1 MGPRAEPVCGERP
14 ARFPRDP
21 RTASVNVTVSTEV
34 VAGGSPGDDATRPA
48 TRMTVRGAR
57 KGAQGDASAGPAD
70 DTDAREELR
79 RAAARLAL
87 VHEIDRAILDAE
99 STTEI
104 AERAAEH
111 LHQLAGA
118 SRVSITAIDTVQ
130 GTLTLLAFSQEDG
143 GGGFAPGTTFPI
155 EGTLDPRVL
164 TSREPIIHRDLAA
177 SAEVLPLFRAAVE
190 QGYVVAVLVPL
201 VARDR
206 VVGVMS
212 IAGRDADVA
221 TDDNVTIATEV
232 GAQLAVAIDH
242 ATARERLERSNTR
255 LALVHEIDRAILSA
269 ATPHEIAGS
278 VAEHLLTLLGAD
290 SVGVAAYH
298 GPHRE
303 MLAIAGAGSAI
314 VKARMAGGGP
324 QRPAAAR
331 LPPTRDVLTFE
342 RIEDAS
348 EIMPAARLMAEL
360 GMTVGMIVPLVA
372 DGAVIGNI
380 GLAGR
385 DPRLIAA
392 ETVAIAREV
401 GDQLAI
407 AIDQARRREAL
418 ERSALRQQLVHEID
432 QAILAS
438 ESPEDLAKR
447 VAGPLLTLV
456 GGRRLD
462 ISAYDVERDEG
473 RILGFAQDE
482 AGPTT
487 PVGTVYKLRFTVPM
501 ATNPR
506 PTLTAFDELSRFAD
520 SVPLTRNSVAAGL
533 TNGAWIPMLIGGRL
547 IGAVSIAG
555 DDPVMLEDETLS
567 IARAMADQLAVAR
580 QHAADRAALEER
592 ESRLRALL
600 EASPNGILVV
610 DGAGLVQYANPAAHR
625 LFGAP
630 DGALAGARH
639 DALVPEATAEL
650 HQGHMR
656 GWFGGPGPGP
666 VHPANTEARRLDGT
680 TIPVHVLLARVET
693 AGETLAIA
701 TVVDLSERA
710 MLEARLRQAERLQVL
725 GQFAGILAHDVRN
738 HLTAIAWSAELLGAD
753 LPADDPR
760 QEDVVLIQRATQDA
774 VDMTRS
780 VLEFARPTGDPR
792 GSLDTVAHLRGA
804 RTMLVRIL
812 GEAIRLDLELDPR
825 LPPAAI
831 SPTALTQVLGNLATN
846 ARDAMPD
853 GGTFRLGAHV
863 AVVAPGTVDPDGLP
877 MEPGRYVRLIAS
889 DTGTGMDEPTRRRA
903 FEAFFTTKTLPA
915 AGRGSGLG
923 LSSVFLLVTR
933 AGGTV
938 RVESEPGRG
947 TTFILDLPAAD

>member
-1 MGPRAEPVCGERP
+1 VTIHRAHGE
-14 ARFPRDP
+14 
-21 RTASVNVTVSTEV
+21 
-34 VAGGSPGDDATRPA
+34 PA
-48 TRMTVRGAR
+48 TAATT
-57 KGAQGDASAGPAD
+57 AD
-70 DTDAREELR
+70 SDAREELR
-79 RAAARLAL
+79 RAAARLAT
-87 VHEIDRAILDAE
+87 VHEIDRAILAAE
-99 STTEI
+99 SPSEI
-104 AERAAEH
+104 AERVAER
-111 LHQLAGA
+111 LRQLAGA
-118 SRVSITAIDTVQ
+118 TRVAISAIDTSRGV
-130 GTLTLLAFSQEDG
+130 LTVLAFSQDG
-143 GGGFAPGTTFPI
+143 EAGSFLPGTEFPI

-164 TSREPIIHRDLAA
+164 ASRETVVHRDLVK
-177 SAEVLPLFRAAVE
+177 SAETLPLLRTAVDAGYRAAVIT
-190 QGYVVAVLVPL
+190 PL
-201 VARDR
+201 VAGDR

-212 IAGRDADVA
+212 IAGRDQDVA
-221 TDDNVTIATEV
+221 SDDNVQVATEV

-269 ATPHEIAGS
+269 ATPHEIASS
-278 VAEHLLTLLGAD
+278 VAIHLLTLLAAD

-303 MLAIAGAGSAI
+303 MLAIEGEGSDL
-314 VKARMAGGGP
+314 VRARMAAGGP

-331 LPPTRDVLTFE
+331 LPATREVLTFE
-342 RIEDAS
+342 RIEDAF
-348 EIMPAARLMAEL
+348 EIMPAARLMREL
-360 GMTVGMIVPLVA
+360 GMTVGMIVPLVF
-372 DGAVIGNI
+372 DGDVIGNI

-385 DPRLIAA
+385 DTRLIAP
-392 ETVAIAREV
+392 ETITIGREV

-407 AIDQARRREAL
+407 ALEQARRREAL

-438 ESPEDLAKR
+438 ESPQELAKR
-447 VAGPLLTLV
+447 VAEPLLTLV

-462 ISAYDVERDEG
+462 ISAYDLERDEG

-482 AGPTT
+482 AGPAT

-506 PTLTAFDELSRFAD
+506 PTLTAFDDLPRFAD

-533 TNGAWIPMLIGGRL
+533 TNGAWIPMLTGGRL

-555 DDPVMLEDETLS
+555 DEPVMLQEETLS
-567 IARAMADQLAVAR
+567 IARAMTDQLAVAF

-592 ESRLRALL
+592 ESRLRAIL

-610 DGAGLVQYANPAAHR
+610 SGSGRIQYANPAAHR

-630 DGALAGARH
+630 DGALTGARH
-639 DALVPEATAEL
+639 DALVPEASSEAHHDHL
-650 HQGHMR
+650 Q
-656 GWFGGPGPGP
+656 GWFTKPSSGPPHP
-666 VHPANTEARRLDGT
+666 VNTEARRLDGT

-693 AGETLAIA
+693 AGEVLAIT

-738 HLTAIAWSAELLGAD
+738 HLTAIAWSAELLGSD
-753 LPADDPR
+753 LPAGDPR
-760 QEDVVLIQRATQDA
+760 QEDVELIQRATQDA

-792 GSLDTVAHLRGA
+792 GSLDVVAHLGGA
-804 RTMLVRIL
+804 RTMLERIL
-812 GEAIRLDLELDPR
+812 GEAITLELELDER
-825 LPPAAI
+825 VPPAAI
-831 SPTALTQVLGNLATN
+831 NPTALTQVLGNLATN
-846 ARDAMPD
+846 ARDAMPE
-853 GGTFRLGAHV
+853 GGAFRLGARA
-863 AVVAPGTVDPDGLP
+863 AVVAPGSVDQDGLP
-877 MEPGRYVRLIAS
+877 LEPGRYVRLVAS
-889 DTGTGMDEPTRRRA
+889 DTGTGMDEATRRRA
-903 FEAFFTTKTLPA
+903 FEAFFTTKTLPST
-915 AGRGSGLG
+915 GRGSGLG
-923 LSSVFLLVTR
+923 LSSVFMLVTR

-947 TTFILDLPAAD
+947 TTFILDLLAAD